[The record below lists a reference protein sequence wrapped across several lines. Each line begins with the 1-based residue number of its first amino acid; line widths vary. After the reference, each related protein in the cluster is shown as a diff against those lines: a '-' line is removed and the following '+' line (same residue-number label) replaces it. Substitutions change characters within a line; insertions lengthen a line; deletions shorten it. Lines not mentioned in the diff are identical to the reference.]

1 MTEYLPIHEIR
12 RRRLRQILDESG
24 ERQLTLAERAGTNP
38 SVISAILSNATAK
51 AKMGDDLARRL
62 EAAGGKP
69 AGWMDTLDEIQMYAD
84 ILERVLGQI
93 PPAAWNPLTR
103 RLAVRAAQ
111 VALREGWSGETLEEK
126 VKEYLR
132 LAS

>member
-1 MTEYLPIHEIR
+1 MNSYLDIYEIR
-12 RRRLRQILDESG
+12 RRRLKQMLEDRG
-24 ERQLTLAERAGTNP
+24 EPAAALAVRAGTSP
-38 SVISAILSNATAK
+38 DTLYAIISEVSK
-51 AKMGDDLARRL
+51 ARLGPKLARRL